1 MICVDLKDRFS
12 HRYRIGHDPAAKHE
26 AAGMSDPWMFTIRC
40 QFGEIY
46 PYGGEKLAFHC
57 TGNIVRQKVKEAF
70 PDMEISN
77 WTDDGEAVFIF
88 HVDRLPEIAKFA
100 KPRRRRQ
107 VSESERQ
114 RLAEIGRETQF
125 SMAMRDRIGVKSE
138 GTPGGATIGTEKS

>member
-1 MICVDLKDRFS
+1 MNCIDLKDLFS
-12 HRYRIGHDPAAKHE
+12 KKYRIGHGPAAKHE
-26 AAGMSDPWMFTIRC
+26 PGGMSDPWYFTIRC

-57 TGNIVRQKVKEAF
+57 TGAIVRQKIKQAF

-77 WTDDGEAVFIF
+77 WTDDGEACFIF
-88 HVDRLPEIAKFA
+88 HVDQLLKVLKFA

-107 VSESERQ
+107 VSESEKE
-114 RLAEIGRETQF
+114 RLAKIGCETQF

-138 GTPGGATIGTEKS
+138 GSSGEATSETEKS